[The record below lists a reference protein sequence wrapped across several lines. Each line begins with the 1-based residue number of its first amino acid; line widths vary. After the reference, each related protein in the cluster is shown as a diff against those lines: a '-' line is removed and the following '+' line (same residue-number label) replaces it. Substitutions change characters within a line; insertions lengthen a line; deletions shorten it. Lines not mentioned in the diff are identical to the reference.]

1 MAVYRPPFPSLLSYS
16 LTVNKNPPFFF
27 LSLDAPSFHFLIF
40 DPCVVAI
47 LSILPDIFKL
57 YFLPSA
63 SHDAAQI
70 EVASCS
76 RLLFGFLKNKK
87 TFSDVPYF
95 VIIGIKHFLFALNRS
110 FYFDKKRDLTITAH
124 GTSPT
129 VRRQY
134 LATGWSLL
142 VFNPYY
148 DWILSEGR
156 ACVN

>member
-1 MAVYRPPFPSLLSYS
+1 MSKKEKQKDDKTFSILIFETRERILRVTGREGNRNKMQLSQQQEKCQETKPFFKTFAIFYMAVYRPPFPSLLSYS

-87 TFSDVPYF
+87 TFSDVPY
-95 VIIGIKHFLFALNRS
+95 L
-110 FYFDKKRDLTITAH
+110 
-124 GTSPT
+124 
-129 VRRQY
+129 
-134 LATGWSLL
+134 
-142 VFNPYY
+142 
-148 DWILSEGR
+148 
-156 ACVN
+156 